1 MKDGQGEPLNSWLPL
16 LWGWRNC
23 QAPTAVTN
31 CAEVGECRRECPG
44 GKVAGLEDSVMD
56 AGEREGSGL
65 KMFSIGR
72 WFLRAEALY

>member
-1 MKDGQGEPLNSWLPL
+1 M
-16 LWGWRNC
+16 
-23 QAPTAVTN
+23 
-31 CAEVGECRRECPG
+31 PG

-65 KMFSIGR
+65 KMSSIGR